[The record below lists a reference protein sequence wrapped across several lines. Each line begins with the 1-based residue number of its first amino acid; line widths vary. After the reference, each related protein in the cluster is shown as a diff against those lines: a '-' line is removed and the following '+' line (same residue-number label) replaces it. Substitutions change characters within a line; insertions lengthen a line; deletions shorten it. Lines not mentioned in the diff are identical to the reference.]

1 MILSLG
7 LGISWFYPK
16 AVVISQEQMIHKAT
30 FVEWILKIT
39 IKMVESAIFHLEE
52 AKRVS
57 DASKYFSCFAESHI
71 SNTLPFVFA
80 VVESILLLD
89 NSQCAA
95 PSSVLEFSQHL
106 SQLDVLVKDIEQA
119 GT

>member
-1 MILSLG
+1 M
-7 LGISWFYPK
+7 
-16 AVVISQEQMIHKAT
+16 ISQEQMIHKAT

-52 AKRVS
+52 AKPG

-71 SNTLPFVFA
+71 SNTLSFAFA

-89 NSQCAA
+89 NSQCAS

-106 SQLDVLVKDIEQA
+106 SQLDVLVKDIELA
-119 GT
+119 GTCYNIL